1 MGASPPGVARAG
13 PSVAPA
19 VARRLG
25 GGTRRVPGPGGA
37 PRAAASTPA
46 RVRVVPGARAR
57 ASIRGARAPTVAT
70 PRDVRAR
77 GFLDDL
83 LAKAKGE
90 DPAKNEQTP
99 SDAAEKDAA
108 GASEETD
115 ETRVA
120 EPSSSSESST
130 LAAAAAAAPPAPKP
144 AMPKMPDAAS
154 TVSALDAL
162 LPPDPE
168 AARRAAEEAADD
180 KRAAELD
187 AARAAKAKA
196 KAKAA
201 ETTTTTSVSDLEPA
215 AKDANEEPSDASDA
229 SKDGPSVSISP
240 NALRALQEAEKARA
254 SGGKAKDPGS
264 EEEWLDSVVDGL
276 SDSARKDA
284 KERTAEENAE
294 LEKVLED
301 LSRLAKKDA
310 SERDSEEIR
319 AKFDSLFEILE
330 ESDASPAVSKE
341 DVEALKKEVFGF
353 GTFYVTSVEDLGPEI
368 MGEGTLIK
376 GNLRADRAVVWEKV
390 QEGVERL
397 FGSKYEVFMLEE
409 PGFAGGDDDRSSGGG
424 DSDNT
429 SRGPRVSFLL
439 VPGDKAGPNPN
450 TSAWQYVV
458 AIALFGL
465 TAGSALQ
472 LGLVAEVSRL
482 PRETMDWLAAGS
494 QGLDTSLAPG
504 ELPPGLEG
512 FDSAAYVAGAFPVF
526 GGIFAA
532 AFAHEVGHSVAAAAR
547 NVKIS
552 VPFLIPNGQLG
563 TFGSITQIKSVPR
576 TREDLFDVAIA
587 GPIAGGTVAGTLF
600 AYGLALSAAGAGGD
614 ASVAGELLPVPAE
627 LFNGSLLLGS
637 IAELVLGAGPGEAA
651 RTSVAVH
658 PLFIAG
664 WCVRRVFPRKRV
676 LFVPLSRRRRD
687 GGVSFFFRSRGTLVE
702 ASGDDEIPTSRT
714 AATRR
719 WRFTLTGY
727 AKRFAARPVEA
738 HFHDTEDARRES
750 FERARNPAART
761 RLPSRLRPE
770 LRETHGAAA
779 STRRAFFRSLFRL
792 TSSASFER
800 RSPRTPSRVLNAP
813 RA

>member
-1 MGASPPGVARAG
+1 M
-13 PSVAPA
+13 
-19 VARRLG
+19 
-25 GGTRRVPGPGGA
+25 
-37 PRAAASTPA
+37 
-46 RVRVVPGARAR
+46 
-57 ASIRGARAPTVAT
+57 
-70 PRDVRAR
+70 
-77 GFLDDL
+77 
-83 LAKAKGE
+83 
-90 DPAKNEQTP
+90 
-99 SDAAEKDAA
+99 
-108 GASEETD
+108 
-115 ETRVA
+115 
-120 EPSSSSESST
+120 
-130 LAAAAAAAPPAPKP
+130 
-144 AMPKMPDAAS
+144 
-154 TVSALDAL
+154 
-162 LPPDPE
+162 
-168 AARRAAEEAADD
+168 
-180 KRAAELD
+180 
-187 AARAAKAKA
+187 
-196 KAKAA
+196 
-201 ETTTTTSVSDLEPA
+201 
-215 AKDANEEPSDASDA
+215 
-229 SKDGPSVSISP
+229 
-240 NALRALQEAEKARA
+240 
-254 SGGKAKDPGS
+254 
-264 EEEWLDSVVDGL
+264 
-276 SDSARKDA
+276 
-284 KERTAEENAE
+284 
-294 LEKVLED
+294 
-301 LSRLAKKDA
+301 
-310 SERDSEEIR
+310 
-319 AKFDSLFEILE
+319 
-330 ESDASPAVSKE
+330 SKE

-532 AFAHEVGHSVAAAAR
+532 AFAHEVGHFVAAAAR

-552 VPFLIPNGQLG
+552 IPFLIPNGQLG

-600 AYGLALSAAGAGGD
+600 AYGLALSAAGASGD

-687 GGVSFFFRSRGTLVE
+687 GGVSLFFAL
-702 ASGDDEIPTSRT
+702 AQ
-714 AATRR
+714 
-719 WRFTLTGY
+719 L
-727 AKRFAARPVEA
+727 
-738 HFHDTEDARRES
+738 
-750 FERARNPAART
+750 
-761 RLPSRLRPE
+761 
-770 LRETHGAAA
+770 
-779 STRRAFFRSLFRL
+779 
-792 TSSASFER
+792 
-800 RSPRTPSRVLNAP
+800 
-813 RA
+813 

>member
-25 GGTRRVPGPGGA
+25 GGSRRVPGPGGA

-83 LAKAKGE
+83 LAKARGE

-99 SDAAEKDAA
+99 SDAAEKDAEKD
-108 GASEETD
+108 ASEETD

-120 EPSSSSESST
+120 EPSSSSSSSESST

-180 KRAAELD
+180 TRAAELD
-187 AARAAKAKA
+187 AERAAKAKA

-201 ETTTTTSVSDLEPA
+201 ETTTTTTTSVSDLEPA
-215 AKDANEEPSDASDA
+215 AKDANEEPADASDA

-600 AYGLALSAAGAGGD
+600 AYGLALSAAGASGD

-664 WCVRRVFPRKRV
+664 WCVRRVFPTKAR
-676 LFVPLSRRRRD
+676 FVCPPLSKTKRRRR
-687 GGVSFFFRSRGTLVE
+687 VFFFLLSRNSSRGVRGRRDTDFPDGRDPALALHPHGIREAFCRAAGGGTL
-702 ASGDDEIPTSRT
+702 P
-714 AATRR
+714 
-719 WRFTLTGY
+719 
-727 AKRFAARPVEA
+727 
-738 HFHDTEDARRES
+738 
-750 FERARNPAART
+750 
-761 RLPSRLRPE
+761 
-770 LRETHGAAA
+770 
-779 STRRAFFRSLFRL
+779 
-792 TSSASFER
+792 
-800 RSPRTPSRVLNAP
+800 
-813 RA
+813 